1 MSSDLAAE
9 HSSPS
14 GDPWPRGQTTATGP
28 CHPPQKAQGYW
39 SKAFKR
45 LRRNRVAVASGVL
58 LIAIFASCF
67 ASWPW
72 AAGAYSRTNYSIA
85 YQGPTAEYPLG
96 TDEHGRNYLAQIL
109 YGGRISL
116 TVGFLAASVAVCIGT
131 LWGLIAG
138 YAGGRTD
145 AFMMRIV
152 DVLYSL
158 PYILLV
164 VLLTLVFGRDWR
176 VLFLAIGAVSWLT
189 MARVIRGQVLQ
200 LKAMP
205 FIEAARALGLPAWR
219 ILLVHMLP
227 NLAGPILVYATLT
240 VPQAILQESFLS
252 FLGIGMPPDYPTWG
266 ALAQQVTQI
275 NSIANDWHLIL
286 PPCVALSV
294 TLLALNFLGDG
305 LRDALDPQSA

>member
-1 MSSDLAAE
+1 MTLDRAGTPVGETVLACE
-9 HSSPS
+9 
-14 GDPWPRGQTTATGP
+14 PR
-28 CHPPQKAQGYW
+28 AQGYW
-39 SKAFKR
+39 SKAFRR
-45 LRRNRVAVASGVL
+45 LRRNRVAMVSGVVL
-58 LIAIFASCF
+58 LVIFLTCF
-67 ASWPW
+67 AGWPL
-72 AAGAYSRTNYSIA
+72 AARWYGQTDYTNTFAAPSLHHL
-85 YQGPTAEYPLG
+85 LG
-96 TDEHGRNYLAQIL
+96 TDELGRDCLAQVV

-116 TVGFLAASVAVCIGT
+116 TVGFLAAGVAVCIGT
-131 LWGLIAG
+131 LWGLVAG

-145 AFMMRIV
+145 AIMMRIV

-189 MARVIRGQVLQ
+189 MARVVRGQVLQ

-205 FIEAARALGLPAWR
+205 FIEAARALGLPTRR
-219 ILLVHMLP
+219 ILFVHMLP

-305 LRDALDPQSA
+305 LRDALDPQSM

>member
-1 MSSDLAAE
+1 MTVAPL
-9 HSSPS
+9 
-14 GDPWPRGQTTATGP
+14 
-28 CHPPQKAQGYW
+28 PQPVRPVQPQGYW
-39 SKAFKR
+39 SKAFGR
-45 LRRNRVAVASGVL
+45 LRRNKVAVASAIL
-58 LIAIFASCF
+58 LTVIFLACF
-67 ASWPW
+67 ATWPIT
-72 AAGAYSRTNYSIA
+72 AKVYSRTNYAIA
-85 YQGPTAEYPLG
+85 YEGPTLSHLLG
-96 TDEHGRNYLAQIL
+96 TDEHGRDYLAQIL
-109 YGGRISL
+109 FGGRISL
-116 TVGFLAASVAVCIGT
+116 TVGFLAASVAVLIGT

-145 AFMMRIV
+145 AFMMRVV

-164 VLLTLVFGRDWR
+164 VLLALVFGRNWW

-205 FIEAARALGLPAWR
+205 FIEAARALGLPTWR
-219 ILLVHMLP
+219 ILMVHMLP

-305 LRDALDPQSA
+305 LRDALDPQAN

>member
-1 MSSDLAAE
+1 MTLAQTGIAPPIPMG
-9 HSSPS
+9 PS
-14 GDPWPRGQTTATGP
+14 EQP
-28 CHPPQKAQGYW
+28 KARGYW
-39 SKAFKR
+39 SRALRR
-45 LRRNRVAVASGVL
+45 LRRNRAAVTSGILLL
-58 LIAIFASCF
+58 LIVVGCF

-72 AAGAYSRTNYSIA
+72 AAKAYSQTNYA
-85 YQGPTAEYPLG
+85 LAFEGPTWQAPLG
-96 TDEHGRNYLAQIL
+96 RDEHGRNYLAQML

-131 LWGLIAG
+131 LWGLVAG
-138 YAGGRTD
+138 YVGGRTD
-145 AFMMRIV
+145 GVMMRIV

-164 VLLTLVFGRDWR
+164 VLLTVAFGGDWR

-205 FIEAARALGLPAWR
+205 FIEAARALGLPTWR

-252 FLGIGMPPDYPTWG
+252 FLGIGMPADYPTWG
-266 ALAQQVTQI
+266 KLAEQVTQI
-275 NSIANDWHLIL
+275 NTIANDWHLVL
-286 PPCVALSV
+286 PPCVALSI

-305 LRDALDPQSA
+305 LRDALDPQGIG

>member
-1 MSSDLAAE
+1 MTLA
-9 HSSPS
+9 HSGTTLPPSSPAS
-14 GDPWPRGQTTATGP
+14 G
-28 CHPPQKAQGYW
+28 PQAQSYW

-45 LRRNRVAVASGVL
+45 LRRNRTAVASGVL
-58 LIAIFASCF
+58 LVVIFLACF
-67 ASWPW
+67 AAWPW
-72 AAGAYSRTNYSIA
+72 AAKMYSQTD
-85 YQGPTAEYPLG
+85 YQHTFAGPSVKHVLG
-96 TDEHGRNYLAQIL
+96 TDEHGRDYFAQIL

-131 LWGLIAG
+131 VWGLVAG
-138 YAGGRTD
+138 YFGGRTD

-205 FIEAARALGLPAWR
+205 FIEAARALGLPTRR

-286 PPCVALSV
+286 PPCVALSI

-305 LRDALDPQSA
+305 LRDALDPQSR

>member
-1 MSSDLAAE
+1 MSLAQTGTPPLNSPAPPPDLR
-9 HSSPS
+9 P
-14 GDPWPRGQTTATGP
+14 
-28 CHPPQKAQGYW
+28 QGYW
-39 SKAFKR
+39 SKAFQR
-45 LRRNRVAVASGVL
+45 LRRNRAAVFSAFL
-58 LIAIFASCF
+58 LAVIFLACF

-72 AAGAYSRTNYSIA
+72 AAAVYNRTNYSIA
-85 YQGPTAEYPLG
+85 FAPPTLHHPLG
-96 TDEHGRNYLAQIL
+96 TDEHGRDCLAQVL

-116 TVGFLAASVAVCIGT
+116 TVGLLAAGVAVCIGT

-145 AFMMRIV
+145 DVMMRIV

-205 FIEAARALGLPAWR
+205 FIEAARALGLPTRR

-252 FLGIGMPPDYPTWG
+252 FLGIGMPPDYPTWRCWP
-266 ALAQQVTQI
+266 
-275 NSIANDWHLIL
+275 S
-286 PPCVALSV
+286 
-294 TLLALNFLGDG
+294 
-305 LRDALDPQSA
+305 R

>member
-1 MSSDLAAE
+1 M
-9 HSSPS
+9 
-14 GDPWPRGQTTATGP
+14 TTAQTGTM
-28 CHPPQKAQGYW
+28 PPKEGPPPLGPRAQGYW
-39 SKAFKR
+39 AKALRR
-45 LRRNRVAVASGVL
+45 LRRNRVAVVSGIVL
-58 LIAIFASCF
+58 LLIFVTCF
-67 ASWPW
+67 TAWPW
-72 AAGAYSRTNYSIA
+72 AAEAYSQTHYDKA
-85 YQGPTAEYPLG
+85 FEGPTWQAPLG
-96 TDEHGRNYLAQIL
+96 RDEHGRNYLAQIL

-131 LWGLIAG
+131 LWGLVAG
-138 YAGGRTD
+138 YVGGRTD
-145 AFMMRIV
+145 AVMMRIV

-205 FIEAARALGLPAWR
+205 FIEAARALGLPTRR
-219 ILLVHMLP
+219 ILLVHMVP

-266 ALAQQVTQI
+266 ALSQQVMQI
-275 NSIANDWHLIL
+275 NTLANDWHLIL
-286 PPCVALSV
+286 PPCVALSI

-305 LRDALDPQSA
+305 LRDALDPQGR

>member
-1 MSSDLAAE
+1 MTVA
-9 HSSPS
+9 HT
-14 GDPWPRGQTTATGP
+14 GTTPADTI
-28 CHPPQKAQGYW
+28 PPVQPKAQGYW
-39 SKAFKR
+39 AKAFGR
-45 LRRNRVAVASGVL
+45 LRRNRAAVASGVVLL
-58 LIAIFASCF
+58 LIVVGCF
-67 ASWPW
+67 AGWPW
-72 AAGAYSRTNYSIA
+72 AGREYNRINYLNAFAGPSL
-85 YQGPTAEYPLG
+85 EYPLG
-96 TDEHGRNYLAQIL
+96 TDEHGRNYLAQIV

-145 AFMMRIV
+145 AVMMRIV

-200 LKAMP
+200 LRAMP
-205 FIEAARALGLPAWR
+205 FIEAARALGLPTWR
-219 ILLVHMLP
+219 ILLVHMVP

-275 NSIANDWHLIL
+275 NTIANDWHLIL
-286 PPCVALSV
+286 PPCAALSV

-305 LRDALDPQSA
+305 LRDALDPQST

>member
-1 MSSDLAAE
+1 MPVADAGMISRDALPPAQ
-9 HSSPS
+9 
-14 GDPWPRGQTTATGP
+14 PR
-28 CHPPQKAQGYW
+28 AQGYW
-39 SKAFKR
+39 GRAFRR
-45 LRRNRVAVASGVL
+45 LRRNRAAVVSGLLLALIVL
-58 LIAIFASCF
+58 VCF
-67 ASWPW
+67 AGCPW
-72 AAGAYSRTNYSIA
+72 AAATYSVTNYQIA
-85 YQGPTAEYPLG
+85 FAGPSWRHWLG
-96 TDEHGRNYLAQIL
+96 TDEHGRDCLAQIV

-116 TVGFLAASVAVCIGT
+116 TVGFLAAGVAVCIGA
-131 LWGLIAG
+131 LWGLVAG

-145 AFMMRIV
+145 SVMMRIV

-200 LKAMP
+200 MRAMP
-205 FIEAARALGLPAWR
+205 FIEAARALGLPTRR

-266 ALAQQVTQI
+266 ALAQQVMQI
-275 NSIANDWHLIL
+275 NSIANDWHLIA

-305 LRDALDPQSA
+305 LRDALDPQSV

>member
-1 MSSDLAAE
+1 MTVAHTGMTPAA
-9 HSSPS
+9 STQ
-14 GDPWPRGQTTATGP
+14 RGP
-28 CHPPQKAQGYW
+28 EPQAQGYW
-39 SKAFKR
+39 GKALRR
-45 LRRNRVAVASGVL
+45 LRRNRAAVLSGVL
-58 LIAIFASCF
+58 LVAIFVACF
-67 ASWPW
+67 GSWPW
-72 AAGAYSRTNYSIA
+72 AVNVYSRTNYA
-85 YQGPTAEYPLG
+85 MAFAGPGWQHPLG
-96 TDEHGRNYLAQIL
+96 TDEHGRDCLAQIL

-131 LWGLIAG
+131 LWGLVAG

-176 VLFLAIGAVSWLT
+176 TLFLAIGAVSWLT

-200 LKAMP
+200 LRAMP
-205 FIEAARALGLPAWR
+205 FIEAARALGLPTRR
-219 ILLVHMLP
+219 ILLVHLLP

-275 NSIANDWHLIL
+275 NSIANDWHLVL
-286 PPCVALSV
+286 PPCVALSM

-305 LRDALDPQSA
+305 LRDALDPQSL

>member
-1 MSSDLAAE
+1 MTLAHTGTNPAE
-9 HSSPS
+9 SM
-14 GDPWPRGQTTATGP
+14 
-28 CHPPQKAQGYW
+28 PPAQAKAQGYW
-39 SKAFKR
+39 SKALKR
-45 LRRNRVAVASGVL
+45 LRRNRVAMASGVVLL
-58 LIAIFASCF
+58 LIFLACF
-67 ASWPW
+67 AGWPL
-72 AAGAYSRTNYSIA
+72 AARWYWQTDYTHAFA
-85 YQGPTAEYPLG
+85 GPSLPHPLG
-96 TDEHGRNYLAQIL
+96 TDELGRDYLAQIV

-145 AFMMRIV
+145 AVMMRIV

-205 FIEAARALGLPAWR
+205 FIEAARALGLPTRR

-266 ALAQQVTQI
+266 ALSQQVTQI

-305 LRDALDPQSA
+305 LRDALDPQSTS